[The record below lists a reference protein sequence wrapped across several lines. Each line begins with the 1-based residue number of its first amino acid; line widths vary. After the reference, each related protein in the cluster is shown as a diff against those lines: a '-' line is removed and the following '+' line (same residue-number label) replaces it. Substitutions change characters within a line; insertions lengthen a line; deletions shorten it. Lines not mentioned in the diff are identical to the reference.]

1 WLLAGILLADLAA
14 LVLTQSRSALL
25 GVLAAGVFVA
35 TMRYRRL
42 WGWGLA
48 GVVLIV
54 ALGLGSNYFD
64 RLAVGLRFEDQA
76 NLMRLAEYSNAL
88 TIIGRY
94 PAFGVG
100 FGTAGQLDLTT
111 GVSSL
116 YLTIAERTG
125 LPGLAIFLVTMGIFF
140 SIAIPAIAAS
150 HRRAPPPGSAG
161 EQAWSALDS
170 TLLGGTAAILGALVV
185 SVADHFYFNIE
196 FPHMAALLWLS
207 AGLTLA
213 ARRLLLPE
221 TNTADSESD

>member
-1 WLLAGILLADLAA
+1 
-14 LVLTQSRSALL
+14 
-25 GVLAAGVFVA
+25 
-35 TMRYRRL
+35 MRYRRL

-48 GVVLIV
+48 AALLVL

-125 LPGLAIFLVTMGIFF
+125 LPGLVIFLVAMAIFF
-140 SIAIPAIAAS
+140 TITIPAITAS
-150 HRRAPPPGSAG
+150 HRRAPPPGSPE
-161 EQAWSALDS
+161 EQKWSALDS
-170 TLLGGTAAILGALVV
+170 ALLGGTAAILGALVV

-221 TNTADSESD
+221 TNPQDARNV